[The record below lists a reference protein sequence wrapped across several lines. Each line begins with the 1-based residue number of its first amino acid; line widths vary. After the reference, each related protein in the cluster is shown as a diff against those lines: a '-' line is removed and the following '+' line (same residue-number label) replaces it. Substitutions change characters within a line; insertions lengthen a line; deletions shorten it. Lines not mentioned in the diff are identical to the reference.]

1 MFCFCSQKGAAV
13 VTEDLDEEDEEDIDF
28 DDDGDFEGILCSLS
42 LIYILFC
49 LESLRV
55 MIKYMFY
62 LFLGR

>member
-1 MFCFCSQKGAAV
+1 MLCVCSQKGAAV

-28 DDDGDFEGILCSLS
+28 DDDEDFEGILCSLS

-49 LESLRV
+49 LESLHV